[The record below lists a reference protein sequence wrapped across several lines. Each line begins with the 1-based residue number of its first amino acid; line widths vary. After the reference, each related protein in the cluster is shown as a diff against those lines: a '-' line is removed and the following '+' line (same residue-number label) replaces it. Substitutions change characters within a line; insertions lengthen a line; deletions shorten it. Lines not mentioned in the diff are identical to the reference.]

1 MKTRRDFLRASL
13 RCGGLIALGGG
24 ASLLGWR
31 SVHGDCV
38 RLSPCGECP
47 LFKGC
52 DLEKALDS
60 KKTTTP
66 NSSAHV

>member
-1 MKTRRDFLRASL
+1 MKTRRDFLGASL

-31 SVHGDCV
+31 SLHGNCV
-38 RLSPCGECP
+38 RINPCGECP
-47 LFKGC
+47 LFDGC
-52 DLEKALDS
+52 DLEKAIDA

-66 NSSAHV
+66 KHSGNV